1 MSDHEIDAHDRSSV
15 RIEHIVDKRINKR
28 TKRIENTIC
37 ELADQLRRKNDRSKK
52 EASKPKISWNREG
65 HRIQHEFLM
74 ETLDMLSDI
83 EEDIDSGVH
92 RDDCIEKVQTV
103 KRSVKYRSKLI
114 RMADQEE
121 GGWETVK
128 AYERSSIADDD
139 KDDRKIKNAVATAK
153 RKLCERS

>member
-1 MSDHEIDAHDRSSV
+1 
-15 RIEHIVDKRINKR
+15 
-28 TKRIENTIC
+28 
-37 ELADQLRRKNDRSKK
+37 
-52 EASKPKISWNREG
+52 
-65 HRIQHEFLM
+65 
-74 ETLDMLSDI
+74 MLSDI

-92 RDDCIEKVQTV
+92 RDDCIEKVQKV

-139 KDDRKIKNAVATAK
+139 KDDQNIKNAVATAK
-153 RKLCERS
+153 GNFANAARRPPKISHISHLHYSDN